1 MARAIARAIVVVRA
15 CRTWKGDGRSGRH
28 VRVRIFYIFF
38 SSAEVVAPI
47 GTVVGTVISTVVS
60 TVIRTVISPA
70 DFFTFHRKTEAGQAR
85 IQNPSTAPENARL
98 SNLFGHVRSCSTPIE
113 IVHAGWAG
121 HFAK

>member
-47 GTVVGTVISTVVS
+47 GTVVGTVVGTVISTVIS

-98 SNLFGHVRSCSTPIE
+98 SNLFGHVRSVFHT
-113 IVHAGWAG
+113 H
-121 HFAK
+121 

>member
-47 GTVVGTVISTVVS
+47 GTVVGTVIR
-60 TVIRTVISPA
+60 TVIRTVISTA

-98 SNLFGHVRSCSTPIE
+98 SNLFGHVRSVFHT
-113 IVHAGWAG
+113 H
-121 HFAK
+121 

>member
-47 GTVVGTVISTVVS
+47 GTVVGTVISTV
-60 TVIRTVISPA
+60 ISPA

-98 SNLFGHVRSCSTPIE
+98 SNLFGHVRSVFHT
-113 IVHAGWAG
+113 H
-121 HFAK
+121 

>member
-47 GTVVGTVISTVVS
+47 GTVISTVIRTVISTVIR

-98 SNLFGHVRSCSTPIE
+98 SNLFGHVRSVFHT
-113 IVHAGWAG
+113 H
-121 HFAK
+121 